1 MKTTDLNLQII
12 SDNFLATHGSFNYFL
27 HEYNR
32 FNVQLFIGF
41 VNAFLEV
48 KLDDLATDE
57 KNDLQ
62 ISIIH
67 MYNNFMRDTSDS
79 KEKPYHNY
87 KWDAVEIFEL
97 MLQLL
102 FTNSQS
108 SREGIKYNLEQIVKT
123 QNDELTLKV
132 EVKPL
137 FEKLINGQIEVE
149 EFLTQFETIA
159 VKVKTGQYEFL
170 QPPLELIQEQIQI
183 AKDKKILDKNYVC
196 SLVYGYLQINNKF

>member
-1 MKTTDLNLQII
+1 MSEINSNILDNNL
-12 SDNFLATHGSFNYFL
+12 LAKLGSFNYFL
-27 HEYNR
+27 HECNR
-32 FNVQLFIGF
+32 FNVQLFIEF
-41 VNAFLEV
+41 VNAFLEIN
-48 KLDDLATDE
+48 LDQLPIDE
-57 KNDLQ
+57 KTLLHRGM
-62 ISIIH
+62 IH
-67 MYNNFMRDTSDS
+67 LHNNFMRDTSDS

-123 QNDELTLKV
+123 QNDELNLKV

-159 VKVKTGQYEFL
+159 VKVKTGQYELL
-170 QPPLELIQEQIQI
+170 QPPLDLIQEQIQI
-183 AKDKKILDKNYVC
+183 AKDKNILDKNYVY